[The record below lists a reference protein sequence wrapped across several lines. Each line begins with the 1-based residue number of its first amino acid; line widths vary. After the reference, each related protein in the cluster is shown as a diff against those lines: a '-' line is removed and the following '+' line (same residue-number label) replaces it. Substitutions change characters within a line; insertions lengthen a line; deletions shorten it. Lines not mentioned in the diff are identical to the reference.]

1 MVTFTDVGKEVNLS
15 TTTVMRT
22 FDLVS
27 YAPRDLPNAL
37 SIDEFKG
44 NTNGEKYQCIITDP
58 VNKIV
63 LDILPKRYESYLTK
77 YFLKYD
83 KTERDKI
90 TTFVSDMWSPY
101 ASMASKMFKN
111 AEQVVDKYH
120 WIRQVFWAF
129 DGLAKSTAFA
139 SNTPES
145 SFSSVLMN

>member
-83 KTERDKI
+83 KTERNKI

-101 ASMASKMFKN
+101 ASMASKMFNVMCPVRQTEIFRKN
-111 AEQVVDKYH
+111 RTCYDHVERVVYTY
-120 WIRQVFWAF
+120 
-129 DGLAKSTAFA
+129 GLA
-139 SNTPES
+139 
-145 SFSSVLMN
+145 V